1 MPDIFIRL
9 SKPYRSLVNLE
20 RLWRM
25 DHRYEL
31 TPLEYATLHIIRGY
45 EVLLKGYDPDTA
57 ARKHLAISDLFRKLL
72 LDLALKGTSID
83 QVMVKRS
90 ILQTIDRMLEDVAKH
105 EGPVQ

>member
-1 MPDIFIRL
+1 MDIFTRL
-9 SKPYRSLVNLE
+9 CDPYQRLVNLE

-25 DHRYEL
+25 DHKYEL

-57 ARKHLAISDLFRKLL
+57 AKKHLEISDLFRKLL
-72 LDLALKGTSID
+72 LDLALKGFTIKEI
-83 QVMVKRS
+83 MVKRS
-90 ILQTIDRMLEDVAKH
+90 ILETIDRMLKDVQKH